1 VGRSKWRASG
11 YGSEFTSFL
20 VTARIQR
27 HRIAELAPF
36 LIFRIAK
43 SPGVTGEAEPICSR
57 AGRCGETVTSRG
69 LTTVSGELARSRAQ
83 ADDLRR
89 KATKRLA
96 HQPRIVWVARCDHP
110 RVSTQPRRVFH
121 SEDTAQRIPRADQRQ
136 LAGQKCRA
144 NSWRHWGGIVVPRPI
159 STQKC

>member
-1 VGRSKWRASG
+1 MEGQRLRIRIHFFSRNCKNPKAQDCGVGPLSHFSNSKIARGDRRSR
-11 YGSEFTSFL
+11 T
-20 VTARIQR
+20 
-27 HRIAELAPF
+27 
-36 LIFRIAK
+36 
-43 SPGVTGEAEPICSR
+43 ICSR
-57 AGRCGETVTSRG
+57 AGRCEETVTSRG
-69 LTTVSGELARSRAQ
+69 LTTVSGEFARSRAQ

-89 KATKRLA
+89 KATKRFA